1 VAKLAGGDEPI
12 DRATLVVSPKLDAQS
27 SMRYPYCL
35 RIHCQFHVIRKLIDP
50 GIAVAP
56 GLSLRSSPNDNMIVD
71 KLYNRETSTASEVLI
86 DLPSPPYMPALSL
99 TFTCSTPWPRSR

>member
-12 DRATLVVSPKLDAQS
+12 DRAPLVVSPKLDAQS
-27 SMRYPYCL
+27 STRYPYCL

-56 GLSLRSSPNDNMIVD
+56 GLSLQSSPNDNMD
-71 KLYNRETSTASEVLI
+71 S
-86 DLPSPPYMPALSL
+86 
-99 TFTCSTPWPRSR
+99 